1 MILKYVERYINNE
14 KKRVRNKIDS
24 SNHNAKV
31 DSVDTKILELMVE
44 GKVNKEISTLC
55 KIPISTVQR
64 RARNLISSD
73 LVQNDYRLNYE
84 KLGFKTGLLYI
95 YLRDGDTESIAKK
108 VYDLDGIT
116 YVEIHIG
123 NADMLANV
131 IYKDSNE
138 LFNLISEIKNIYGVA
153 RVAWSEKI
161 YQTPY
166 KKDIINFAI
175 NKLNRNRIIE

>member
-1 MILKYVERYINNE
+1 LILKYVERYINNE

-24 SNHNAKV
+24 SNPNAKV

-95 YLRDGDTESIAKK
+95 YI
-108 VYDLDGIT
+108 
-116 YVEIHIG
+116 
-123 NADMLANV
+123 
-131 IYKDSNE
+131 
-138 LFNLISEIKNIYGVA
+138 
-153 RVAWSEKI
+153 
-161 YQTPY
+161 
-166 KKDIINFAI
+166 
-175 NKLNRNRIIE
+175 